1 MIAVAPSI
9 SAHFTGLPHYYKCG
23 VLHFGRSSVT
33 ASIFLIRMYTM
44 VLIYEEAPTRIRPAI
59 TSKTARLSLKVLA
72 VSGFSLPVRHP
83 KMEGYIV
90 YLQEGLGEITQS
102 AVDEQLSKIKK
113 KLWL

>member
-1 MIAVAPSI
+1 
-9 SAHFTGLPHYYKCG
+9 
-23 VLHFGRSSVT
+23 
-33 ASIFLIRMYTM
+33 MYTM
-44 VLIYEEAPTRIRPAI
+44 VPIYEEAPTRIRPAI

-113 KLWL
+113 KIVALMIIYNNKSYENNKNVLSF